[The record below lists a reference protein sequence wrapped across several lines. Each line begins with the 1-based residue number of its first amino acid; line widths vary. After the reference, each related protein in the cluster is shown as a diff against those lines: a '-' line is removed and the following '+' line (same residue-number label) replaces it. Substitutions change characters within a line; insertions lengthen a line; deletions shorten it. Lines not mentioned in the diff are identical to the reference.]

1 MERKKNIIILLSEG
15 RSGTNGLYRHIF
27 ANKMCKPEPYKDTPT
42 KKRELFKKS
51 LMSRISSFE
60 RSKIIHIKPSHMW
73 SSTCGKVTTKE
84 LVDVCMECGINN
96 FIVITRKNI
105 LARLASDPNLGSKYK
120 KHVEISPD
128 KLRSK
133 LEKGDKFERE
143 AIDYIKSKKETK
155 LVPLIYEDDIKE
167 DINVACKKVTDEFT
181 WLPKWYI
188 NYSESKFDTKKL
200 KPCEQN
206 NNLLDKRLTKDRI
219 SNVDKIT
226 VILKN
231 RGALWM
237 LNA

>member
-1 MERKKNIIILLSEG
+1 MEQKRNIIILLSEG

-27 ANKMCKPEPYKDTPT
+27 ANKMYKPEPYKDIPT
-42 KKRELFKKS
+42 KKREFFKKS
-51 LMSRISSFE
+51 LLSNISSFE

-73 SSTCGKVTTKE
+73 SSTFGKLTIKE
-84 LVDVCMECGINN
+84 LVDVCIECRIYN

-120 KHVEISPD
+120 KQVEISPD
-128 KLRSK
+128 KLRAK

-143 AIDYIKSKKETK
+143 AINYIKSKKETR
-155 LVPLIYEDDIKE
+155 LVSLIYENDIKE
-167 DINVACKKVTDEFT
+167 DINLACKKVTDEYT
-181 WLPKWYI
+181 WLPKI
-188 NYSESKFDTKKL
+188 FKNYTETKLDTKKL

-226 VILKN
+226 LILKN

-237 LNA
+237 LDS